1 MKQLATNLEQNRF
14 NMVEQQIRTW
24 NVLDT
29 NILDLLYKVR
39 REEYVPAASV
49 RLPSPIWKFHWNMVP
64 LCWHLKWKAR
74 ILQELHI
81 KKPIKS
87 WRWGVVADT

>member
-39 REEYVPAASV
+39 REEYVPAAYRS
-49 RLPSPIWKFHWNMVP
+49 LAFTDMEEIN
-64 LCWHLKWKAR
+64 
-74 ILQELHI
+74 ELAI
-81 KKPIKS
+81 IS
-87 WRWGVVADT
+87 YFY